1 MREDVCGSRT
11 LTKNIIR
18 KSLTLCWENFLVIE
32 LEHLGE
38 TSMVIR
44 YDLQSLYGAYC
55 SSGWDAVFENVEDK
69 LNMCK
74 SGQGKNKTYCKL

>member
-1 MREDVCGSRT
+1 
-11 LTKNIIR
+11 
-18 KSLTLCWENFLVIE
+18 
-32 LEHLGE
+32 
-38 TSMVIR
+38 MVIR

-74 SGQGKNKTYCKL
+74 SGQEKIKHIAKKK

>member
-1 MREDVCGSRT
+1 
-11 LTKNIIR
+11 
-18 KSLTLCWENFLVIE
+18 
-32 LEHLGE
+32 
-38 TSMVIR
+38 MVIR

-74 SGQGKNKTYCKL
+74 SGQGKNKTYCKLWKKCVTGW